1 MLRPEKAG
9 GGTGSRDGGGEMM
22 QNEGRLF
29 ISSPFFN
36 QNCDGSLGKKIPAN
50 VQPVKS
56 FRVREMGGQV

>member
-1 MLRPEKAG
+1 MGAQAAG
-9 GGTGSRDGGGEMM
+9 MGGGEMM